1 MLEPLSL
8 SVAEQKELRRQ
19 ARRAVGRVSE
29 RIHYV
34 LLFVRSYDAEEIAA
48 LYQVDPRTV
57 ESWIERFRQGG
68 VGALDD
74 LPRNGRPRAA
84 SVAARVEAT
93 QCLETT
99 PARSGSLR
107 TTWTQRLLGQH
118 LAERVG
124 CWLSRRSVGRLIREL
139 GFVWTRP
146 KLTTRRDDP
155 AATEREAGIQALI
168 AAHPTA
174 PRLYED
180 EADVHQVPVVRGQYQ
195 RKGVQRAVATPGTNR
210 KQAVFGFL
218 DVRTGQWHYWLTARK
233 RSSDFLACLHE
244 LYRLYPTGP
253 ILLFLDNAS
262 IHQSRLTVRWLERH
276 PRLLVAYL
284 PAYSGH
290 QSNPVEKVWWEL
302 KGECHANEMYPC
314 LEAVQDAIHAFFAG
328 FTRERALRLTAQH
341 ERQRQ
346 AAKAALPLAA

>member
-1 MLEPLSL
+1 VLEPLSL

-124 CWLSRRSVGRLIREL
+124 CWLSRRSVG
-139 GFVWTRP
+139 G
-146 KLTTRRDDP
+146 
-155 AATEREAGIQALI
+155 
-168 AAHPTA
+168 
-174 PRLYED
+174 
-180 EADVHQVPVVRGQYQ
+180 
-195 RKGVQRAVATPGTNR
+195 
-210 KQAVFGFL
+210 
-218 DVRTGQWHYWLTARK
+218 
-233 RSSDFLACLHE
+233 
-244 LYRLYPTGP
+244 
-253 ILLFLDNAS
+253 
-262 IHQSRLTVRWLERH
+262 
-276 PRLLVAYL
+276 
-284 PAYSGH
+284 
-290 QSNPVEKVWWEL
+290 
-302 KGECHANEMYPC
+302 
-314 LEAVQDAIHAFFAG
+314 
-328 FTRERALRLTAQH
+328 
-341 ERQRQ
+341 
-346 AAKAALPLAA
+346 